1 MSMGKSFVELDTRR
15 AVETEFG
22 RGLLGRMPKRL
33 SGEYGEEVRKR
44 MDMWKA
50 SVEAVQRITVEYI
63 SYVSVMRGVM
73 RKASVSYG
81 RTCIEIQW
89 VVERG
94 GQSWCLVAV
103 RNPLGRTA
111 FRCAPM

>member
-33 SGEYGEEVRKR
+33 SGEYGEEVRNR

-50 SVEAVQRITVEYI
+50 SVEAVQRITVEELATFQYWEALCARRVFRTEEHVLEYNGLL
-63 SYVSVMRGVM
+63 SEAAKVGV
-73 RKASVSYG
+73 
-81 RTCIEIQW
+81 W
-89 VVERG
+89 
-94 GQSWCLVAV
+94 
-103 RNPLGRTA
+103 
-111 FRCAPM
+111 

>member
-1 MSMGKSFVELDTRR
+1 MSIGKSFVELDTRR

-22 RGLLGRMPKRL
+22 RGLFGRMPKRL

-50 SVEAVQRITVEYI
+50 SVEAVQRITVELLATI
-63 SYVSVMRGVM
+63 QRMGSVMR
-73 RKASVSYG
+73 KESVLYG
-81 RTCIEIQW
+81 RTCIGIRW
-89 VVERG
+89 VVGRG
-94 GQSWCLVAV
+94 DQSWCLGAA